1 MIQDTERRV
10 YTDLTADILNLEPG
24 ILSCVIISD
33 PQGSVLAR
41 AAKPEFQHDFGNL
54 QGNTEGMAAHWALLA
69 FNAMK
74 RLDPVR
80 SKVKY
85 ISIGRE
91 DHKTLLS
98 PVNFHG
104 TDLMIIMAVKFGNES
119 TEIHDKIMKLL
130 ASRA

>member
-1 MIQDTERRV
+1 MIQEAEKRA
-10 YTDLTADILNLEPG
+10 YNDLTADILNLEPG

-41 AAKPEFQHDFGNL
+41 AAKPEFQHFGNL
-54 QGNTEGMAAHWALLA
+54 QGNTEGMAGHWALLA

-74 RLDPVR
+74 RLDPAR

-98 PVNFHG
+98 PVNFRG
-104 TDLMIIMAVKFGNES
+104 ADLMIIMAVKFGNES
-119 TEIHDKIMKLL
+119 TEIHNKIIKLL
-130 ASRA
+130 EGRA